1 MDKDKPV
8 KVDVELSAQPREATK
23 DSRYEAYN
31 QPQVLRVAQD
41 NGTVTGESPKFSGEV
56 PVAKFAPEYNEP
68 NTVRPGKSTTVA
80 GIMAALC
87 KDGELPEWA
96 TKAEGSSSL
105 TGSSKKDK
113 AATTSTAATTTAAPK
128 REAPKSE
135 A

>member
-1 MDKDKPV
+1 M
-8 KVDVELSAQPREATK
+8 
-23 DSRYEAYN
+23 
-31 QPQVLRVAQD
+31 
-41 NGTVTGESPKFSGEV
+41 
-56 PVAKFAPEYNEP
+56 AKFAPEYNEP

-87 KDGELPEWA
+87 KDGELPEWV